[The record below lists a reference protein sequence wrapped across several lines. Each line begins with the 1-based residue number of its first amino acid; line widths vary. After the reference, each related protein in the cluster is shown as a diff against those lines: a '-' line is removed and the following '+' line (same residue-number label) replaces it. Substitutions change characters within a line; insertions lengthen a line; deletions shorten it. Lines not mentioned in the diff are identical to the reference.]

1 MKIYECIKGFSI
13 EECDGDGFT
22 LENQYVDIKKGSKWE
37 CDTEDNFR
45 VVDGE
50 IRLISLAEKDCIW
63 LELTQEHLQEYF
75 KEIVNTDGDEI

>member
-13 EECDGDGFT
+13 EECDDNGRT
-22 LENQYVDIKKGSKWE
+22 LEDYYMDVAEGSKWK

-45 VVDGE
+45 VIGGE
-50 IRLISLAEKDCIW
+50 VLLISLAEYAW

>member
-13 EECDGDGFT
+13 EECDDNGRT
-22 LENQYVDIKKGSKWE
+22 LEDCYMDVAEGSKWK
-37 CDTEDNFR
+37 CNTEDDFR

-50 IRLISLAEKDCIW
+50 VRLISLTGKGYTW

-75 KEIVNTDGDEI
+75 KEIVNIDGDEI